1 MKADHSELAAT
12 NGSVVRSGTNEAL
25 PYGKLTQGRKLTK
38 TVSEQ
43 SPTTP
48 ADKWTIAGHSAAKVD
63 GRSFV
68 TGSHQY
74 ASDIRLPGMW
84 YGKVLR
90 SPTYHG
96 TLASV
101 DLTAAKAMP
110 EVVVVRDGDFV
121 GVVAPSEHQ
130 ASRALAAIKAEWEP
144 GPSISD
150 KDLFR
155 NLKRTD
161 GQQPSGRGG
170 RGGGGGGRGG
180 SSANTGS
187 IAEGLKAAHARS
199 EQTYTIAYIAHAPL
213 EPRAAVAEWKDGKLT
228 VWTGTQRPF
237 GVRGELTSAF
247 RMPEDRVRVIVPDT
261 GAGYGGKHSGEAALE
276 AARLARGAGR
286 PVKLVWT
293 REEEFNWAYFR
304 PAGVIEIKA
313 GASKDGSLTAWEFH
327 NYNSGGSG
335 IQNPYS
341 TPNQLIAFHPAQSP
355 FARALI
361 GHWRPRRTTSR
372 GVTHRRTGP
381 HGWHGPAGIP
391 AQEPQGGA
399 DARRAGGRGQIV
411 RLGP

>member
-180 SSANTGS
+180 SRRIPG
-187 IAEGLKAAHARS
+187 RS
-199 EQTYTIAYIAHAPL
+199 
-213 EPRAAVAEWKDGKLT
+213 PRD
-228 VWTGTQRPF
+228 
-237 GVRGELTSAF
+237 
-247 RMPEDRVRVIVPDT
+247 
-261 GAGYGGKHSGEAALE
+261 
-276 AARLARGAGR
+276 
-286 PVKLVWT
+286 
-293 REEEFNWAYFR
+293 
-304 PAGVIEIKA
+304 
-313 GASKDGSLTAWEFH
+313 
-327 NYNSGGSG
+327 
-335 IQNPYS
+335 
-341 TPNQLIAFHPAQSP
+341 
-355 FARALI
+355 
-361 GHWRPRRTTSR
+361 
-372 GVTHRRTGP
+372 
-381 HGWHGPAGIP
+381 
-391 AQEPQGGA
+391 
-399 DARRAGGRGQIV
+399 
-411 RLGP
+411 